1 MTRDKYH
8 HELDAVQTDVTRMAA
23 MASDSIRRALEAL
36 RGRDPETAGRVVED
50 DDRID
55 ALHLELEERCMR
67 LLALQQPMAR
77 DLRTIAAVFAITID
91 LERMADHGEGIGRAV
106 RRLAA
111 YPPVEPPGEIWEMG
125 TLVSE
130 MARNAVDALLTQNA
144 EQARTLAAKDDAV
157 DALRSRAFQQ
167 LLGRMI
173 ADPTSTP
180 LELEMLLVVQH
191 LERAADHLTNVAE
204 RVIYLLTGEL
214 RELNT

>member
-8 HELDAVQTDVTRMAA
+8 QELDAVQADVVRMAQKA
-23 MASDSIRRALEAL
+23 AESIRDALEAL
-36 RGRDPETAGRVVED
+36 RARDVERATQVVNAD
-50 DDRID
+50 DKID
-55 ALHLELEERCMR
+55 AMHMELEGRCMR

-111 YPPVEPPGEIWEMG
+111 YPAIEPPSEIWEMG
-125 TLVSE
+125 ALVQE
-130 MARNAVDALLTQNA
+130 MSGDAVDALLGQDV
-144 EQARTLAAKDDAV
+144 ERARAMAAKDDAV
-157 DALRSRAFQQ
+157 DRLRSQAFRR
-167 LLGRMI
+167 LLAVMI
-173 ADPTSTP
+173 GDPSTTA

-204 RVIYLLTGEL
+204 RVIYLATGEL
-214 RELNT
+214 RELNV